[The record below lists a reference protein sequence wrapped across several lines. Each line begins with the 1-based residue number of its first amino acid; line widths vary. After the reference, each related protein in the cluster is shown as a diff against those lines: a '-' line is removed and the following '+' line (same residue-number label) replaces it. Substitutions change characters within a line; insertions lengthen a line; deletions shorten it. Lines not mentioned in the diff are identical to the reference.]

1 MREISELSKAMVK
14 VLDNLK
20 ETDYSPDEKVAILRG
35 AADFVNQ
42 VITTESQVQSLRLI
56 MENVNR
62 N

>member
-20 ETDYSPDEKVAILRG
+20 ETDYAPDEKVAILRG

-42 VITTESQVQSLRLI
+42 VIITESQVQSLRHI
-56 MENVNR
+56 MENVN
-62 N
+62 NS